1 MKMLNSKIA
10 NLEDLMYHIWDQWKG
25 GEWYNDEY
33 LYSGHQ
39 MEEIFIDEARK
50 KFPGEPYS
58 EIIPYSEQL
67 QEAVDEQALKYRD

>member
-1 MKMLNSKIA
+1 MLNSKIA

-39 MEEIFIDEARK
+39 MAEIFISEARK
-50 KFPGEPYS
+50 RFPGEPYS
-58 EIIPYSEQL
+58 EVIPYSEQL